1 MVKKAF
7 MKTIE
12 MLIVIV
18 LSAIFLIMLLSKPA
32 SLNQAEVKDYFIK
45 LEENEEFRQY
55 IQNTTGCFNSS
66 VDSPAATLL
75 MRYMTTSYDYLLCS
89 GTVAT
94 SAQLPPQTVY
104 IDSLVFTGNYTDTRF
119 KKLSLYYWLRQ

>member
-32 SLNQAEVKDYFIK
+32 SLNQAEVKDYFISR
-45 LEENEEFRQY
+45 F
-55 IQNTTGCFNSS
+55 
-66 VDSPAATLL
+66 DS
-75 MRYMTTSYDYLLCS
+75 
-89 GTVAT
+89 
-94 SAQLPPQTVY
+94 
-104 IDSLVFTGNYTDTRF
+104 
-119 KKLSLYYWLRQ
+119 